1 MNQLVTHATQPSNQ
15 LKNQNTNQSTS
26 QSSKTTTRPVAFV
39 TGASS
44 GIGKAI
50 AQKLAGDGFDLIL
63 LARRKA
69 LLETLQSELKS
80 RVNCH
85 IIACDINDHANLVDA
100 LKSRPAGFKIIDVL
114 INNAGLALGLNPA
127 HQADWLDW
135 QTMINT
141 NCLSLAFLT
150 HQLLPNMV
158 KRNYGH
164 IINIGSIAGT
174 YAYKG
179 GNVYGATKAFVEQF
193 SINLRADL
201 LGTALRVSNVEPGL
215 LNESEFSLVR
225 FKGDNQKAS
234 QVYDKLEPL
243 KAEDIGNA
251 VSWIIQQPA
260 HVNINRIEI
269 MPVHQAPGGPITIKR

>member
-1 MNQLVTHATQPSNQ
+1 MNKQ
-15 LKNQNTNQSTS
+15 
-26 QSSKTTTRPVAFV
+26 VALI

-44 GIGKAI
+44 GIGKAT
-50 AQKLAGDGFDLIL
+50 AQKLAAEGVKLIL
-63 LARRKA
+63 LARRA
-69 LLETLQSELKS
+69 PLLEALQSELAPLTP
-80 RVNCH
+80 CH
-85 IIACDINDHANLVDA
+85 TIACDINDHTKLASLLDM
-100 LKSRPAGFKIIDVL
+100 RPAEFEHIDILV
-114 INNAGLALGLNPA
+114 NNAGLALGLNPA
-127 HQADWLDW
+127 HETDWLDW

-150 HQLLPNMV
+150 HHVLPNMV
-158 KRNYGH
+158 KRNHGH

-201 LGTALRVSNVEPGL
+201 LGTALRVTNVEPGL

-225 FKGDNQKAS
+225 FKGDSSRAE
-234 QVYDKLEPL
+234 QVYDNLQPL
-243 KAEDIGNA
+243 KSEDIGNT
-251 VSWIIQQPA
+251 VSWIIQQPE

-269 MPVHQAPGGPITIKR
+269 MPVHQAPGGPATVKQ

>member
-1 MNQLVTHATQPSNQ
+1 MNRQ
-15 LKNQNTNQSTS
+15 
-26 QSSKTTTRPVAFV
+26 VALI
-39 TGASS
+39 TGAST

-50 AQKLAGDGFDLIL
+50 AQKLAQDGFKLIL
-63 LARRKA
+63 LARREA
-69 LLETLQSELKS
+69 LLQTLKSELAPLTD
-80 RVNCH
+80 CH
-85 IIACDINDHANLVDA
+85 ILACDINDHSKLTSLINMRPPEFEHIDILV
-100 LKSRPAGFKIIDVL
+100 
-114 INNAGLALGLNPA
+114 NNAGLALGLNPA
-127 HQADWLDW
+127 HETDWLDW

-150 HQLLPNMV
+150 HHVLPDMV
-158 KRNYGH
+158 KRNQGH

-201 LGTALRVSNVEPGL
+201 LGTALRVTNVEPGL
-215 LNESEFSLVR
+215 LNESEFSLIR
-225 FKGDNQKAS
+225 FKGDKHQAA
-234 QVYDKLEPL
+234 QVYDDLEPL
-243 KAEDIGNA
+243 KSEDIGNT

-269 MPVHQAPGGPITIKR
+269 MPVHQAPGGPKTIKH

>member
-1 MNQLVTHATQPSNQ
+1 MPKLEIKPNTKLVN
-15 LKNQNTNQSTS
+15 
-26 QSSKTTTRPVAFV
+26 RPVAFV

-44 GIGKAI
+44 GIGRAI
-50 AQKLAGDGFDLIL
+50 AQELASEGFNVIL
-63 LARRKA
+63 LARREPMLQTLKA
-69 LLETLQSELKS
+69 ELAHQ
-80 RVNCH
+80 VDCH
-85 IIACDINDHANLVDA
+85 IIAGDINNHTQLAGA
-100 LKSRPAGFKIIDVL
+100 LKSRPAGFDTIDVL

-127 HQADWLDW
+127 QEADWLDW

-150 HQLLPNMV
+150 HQLLPDMV
-158 KRNYGH
+158 KRNHGH

-179 GNVYGATKAFVEQF
+179 GNVYGATKAFVEQL

-201 LGTALRVSNVEPGL
+201 LGTALRVTNVEPGL

-225 FKGDNQKAS
+225 FKGDDKKAS
-234 QVYDKLEPL
+234 QVYDRLEPL
-243 KAEDIGNA
+243 KSEDVANA

-269 MPVHQAPGGPITIKR
+269 MPVHQAPGGPITIKH